1 MISYGGS
8 KMKIKN
14 IFKFYFF
21 AVFLIVLLS
30 LPNSFARYDG
40 EDDIDDYEDTITI
53 KGRLMTPR
61 VVNVIET
68 AERIGL
74 NEREKDALMTISTLI
89 DVSEYNDSEIRT
101 RIERWLASNEGEVV
115 RTTRN
120 VEVDEREVSSTV
132 EEVNAWVRRLDLN
145 EREHAA
151 LRSIAILIDISEL
164 DENTIRQYIERQ
176 ISATAQKDDV
186 DVDSREPVQRPDAS
200 DEMEIRPISVEVDRV
215 SANERVR
222 EAFEN
227 SLRAREE
234 TLERLRSIN
243 ENAVERLEET
253 YERVTETQR
262 AVLDRLDDER
272 KLALMESD
280 VEDIDAILILSASVL
295 QRLSPSDLR
304 NPEIRDS
311 LIERAKDQMK
321 LEYNRRIREQEV
333 VGRTDD
339 EVRSAREEAEQRVS
353 EVTARV
359 EERRKNLI
367 ESRSQF
373 QDNADNVLRCVREDN
388 LDCASEAGISRDHI
402 LSVLGYLRDNIE
414 SELINLESS
423 NFLTEEQKNSHKERL
438 RRRFLDIDS
447 LLERLDNVM
456 SFADVRDVGNDANRL
471 SETIRNE
478 IQDSRNARS
487 SNAVNGLIAQTTALR
502 MRLDRVLSTLANLEV
517 DVSGIDRLISEFS
530 DNLEL
535 VYQNQREIEGL
546 MEVQVEP
553 SERREH
559 SSLIIEQRQ
568 EIRQLLQES
577 RELLHRIL
585 TRSRDLAN
593 ESGLELRELM
603 G

>member
-1 MISYGGS
+1 ME
-8 KMKIKN
+8 IKN
-14 IFKFYFF
+14 PFKIYLFV
-21 AVFLIVLLS
+21 AFLIIMLS
-30 LPNSFARYDG
+30 LPTSFARYDG
-40 EDDIDDYEDTITI
+40 EDNIGDSEDTITI
-53 KGRLMTPR
+53 RGRLMTPR

-74 NEREKDALMTISTLI
+74 NEREKDALMTISTLTDI
-89 DVSEYNDSEIRT
+89 SEYDDSEIRT
-101 RIERWLASNEGEVV
+101 RIERWLASNTDEVV
-115 RTTRN
+115 STTRD
-120 VEVDEREVSSTV
+120 VEVDEREVSLTV
-132 EEVNAWVRRLDLN
+132 EEVNAWVRRLNLN

-151 LRSIAILIDISEL
+151 LRSIATQIDISEL
-164 DENTIRQYIERQ
+164 DESTIRRYIERQ

-186 DVDSREPVQRPDAS
+186 DVDSREQAQRPSID
-200 DEMEIRPISVEVDRV
+200 DEMEIRLISVEVDRV

-227 SLRAREE
+227 SLRAREQ

-243 ENAVERLEET
+243 ENAVQRLEET

-272 KLALMESD
+272 KLALMEND

-295 QRLSPSDLR
+295 QRLSPNDLR
-304 NPEIRDS
+304 NPEIRNS
-311 LIERAKDQMK
+311 LIERAKHQME

-333 VGRTDD
+333 LGRTDA
-339 EVRSAREEAEQRVS
+339 EISSAREEALQRVS
-353 EVTARV
+353 EVRARV
-359 EERRKNLI
+359 EERRNNI
-367 ESRSQF
+367 VESRSQF

-438 RRRFLDIDS
+438 RQRLLDIDS
-447 LLERLDNVM
+447 LSERLNNVM
-456 SFADVRDVGNDANRL
+456 SFDDVRNVGNDANRI
-471 SETIRNE
+471 SQIIRNE

-487 SNAVNGLIAQTTALR
+487 SNAVNNLIAQTTALR

-517 DVSGIDRLISEFS
+517 DVSGLDRLISEFS
-530 DNLEL
+530 ENLEL
-535 VYQNQREIEGL
+535 VYQNQIELQRLMEIE
-546 MEVQVEP
+546 VEP

-559 SSLIIEQRQ
+559 NSLIIEQRQ
-568 EIRQLLQES
+568 EIRELLQES
-577 RELLHRIL
+577 RELLNRIL